1 MSIEIEVM
9 AEDIAWL
16 REQQAKFP
24 EVVRAHFAGAV
35 TWMKNRFAKVMKYG
49 GGFYGVPKFHRRAG
63 VTMRLHGKRW
73 GGNIKPKALAKAW
86 RKNGKQ
92 IIGIP
97 DNNPATV
104 TFGRSLQTAET
115 RRWHRKERRYMH
127 RREVFDLLHP
137 QYTRPARPVVAE
149 FAADQHPAMVAEIRK
164 RVGKTLQSEEK
175 IQQITAKQRARDAQA
190 IARAAKR
197 AERAKRAR
205 HARMWRKL
213 GL

>member
-1 MSIEIEVM
+1 MPIELEVM

-16 REQQAKFP
+16 REQQVKFP
-24 EVVRAHFAGAV
+24 EVVKAHFAGSV
-35 TWMKNRFAKVMKYG
+35 MWMKNRFSKALKSG
-49 GGFYGVPKFHRRAG
+49 GGCFGVPKFAPRAG

-73 GGNIKPKALAKAW
+73 GGHIKPKALSKAW

-104 TFGRSLQTAET
+104 NFGRSLQTAET
-115 RRWHRKERRYMH
+115 RSWSRKERRYMY
-127 RREVFDLLHP
+127 RRVVFDLLRP
-137 QYTRPARPVVAE
+137 QYTRPARPIVAE
-149 FAADQHPAMVAEIRK
+149 FADSQFPEMVAEIRK
-164 RVGKTLQSEEK
+164 RVDRTLKSEEK

-190 IARAAKR
+190 VARAAKR

-205 HARMWRKL
+205 HARLWRKL